1 MQNLITVQS
10 EGEGIESD
18 WMYAQHSFNGRQ
30 LYGNY
35 QQEYLNSILSF
46 LDICRGTQYQVS
58 SEALSILDSL
68 FIEGIQWYVYKK
80 RQDPAQTGRR
90 PSNRLNPRIIPN
102 LDLLIAQNSPAH
114 DELIQIR
121 DQITNYRNAE
131 FPLTGNRLFWRFD
144 YMIHRREHFFSSS
157 RVTSKRTMGME
168 SGNGEGE
175 NNYYTSAGLNFLFRT
190 GKEYDFPFFN
200 IMNPRQWPGTTA
212 EQGNAKLPGVDWGK
226 NISTITPMAVVCQI
240 NNTEQSVLFIEKE
253 VSKPIKV
260 GSFSIG
266 KLWLWD
272 REYRTKTGKVMFIQR

>member
-1 MQNLITVQS
+1 MVCLQKTPGS
-10 EGEGIESD
+10 G
-18 WMYAQHSFNGRQ
+18 
-30 LYGNY
+30 
-35 QQEYLNSILSF
+35 
-46 LDICRGTQYQVS
+46 
-58 SEALSILDSL
+58 
-68 FIEGIQWYVYKK
+68 
-80 RQDPAQTGRR
+80 QTGRR

-190 GKEYDFPFFN
+190 GKE
-200 IMNPRQWPGTTA
+200 
-212 EQGNAKLPGVDWGK
+212 
-226 NISTITPMAVVCQI
+226 
-240 NNTEQSVLFIEKE
+240 
-253 VSKPIKV
+253 
-260 GSFSIG
+260 
-266 KLWLWD
+266 
-272 REYRTKTGKVMFIQR
+272 